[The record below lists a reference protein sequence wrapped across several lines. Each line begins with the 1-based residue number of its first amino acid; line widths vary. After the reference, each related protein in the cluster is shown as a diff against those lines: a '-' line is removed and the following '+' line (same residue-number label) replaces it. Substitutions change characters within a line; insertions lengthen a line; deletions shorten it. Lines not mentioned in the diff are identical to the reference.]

1 VLLKRKSE
9 KIEMLRK
16 VPLFEELSQRAIG
29 QIADVAKERERPEG
43 SIVALQG
50 APGLEMF
57 VLLEGKAYVERDKKT
72 LARLKKG
79 DCFGEMSLIDYEPRS
94 ASVFAETDV
103 TMLVIHT
110 RTFQRLLKDASL
122 SNAILKVLSHRLRA
136 ASAALAKVN

>member
-1 VLLKRKSE
+1 MLLKRKSE

-16 VPLFEELSQRAIG
+16 VPLFADLSQRAIG
-29 QIADVAKERERPEG
+29 QIADASGERKRPEG

-57 VLLEGKAYVERDKKT
+57 VLLEGKAHVERDKKT
-72 LARLKKG
+72 LARLKEG
-79 DCFGEMSLIDYEPRS
+79 DCFGEMSLIDYEPRN

-110 RTFQRLLKDASL
+110 RTFQRLLKEPSL
-122 SNAILKVLSHRLRA
+122 SSAIMRVLSHRLRT
-136 ASAALAKVN
+136 ASAALAKLN